1 MFSWPALVLA
11 PAVALAELSIVYA
24 MVSPSCASQD
34 RSRLHLVAA
43 MCFLVVLALTA
54 MAWQAWRRV
63 RREPVGANPRREP
76 TLCAVTAADGDC
88 ASQRPH
94 FVALMAVLV
103 GALSLLVCG
112 ALWLPIW
119 MLSPCY

>member
-1 MFSWPALVLA
+1 MLSWPALLLA
-11 PAVALAELSIVYA
+11 PVVALVELSIVYA
-24 MVSPSCASQD
+24 MVTPACASQD
-34 RSRLHLVAA
+34 RSGLHLAA
-43 MCFLVVLALTA
+43 AICLVVVLALTV

-63 RREPVGANPRREP
+63 RREPGPALAEP
-76 TLCAVTAADGDC
+76 PLHAVTAADGDG
-88 ASQRPH
+88 ATQRPH

-103 GALSLLVCG
+103 GSLSLLVCG